1 VPGKSVTVAV
11 PGLRLPLDVYAYDGD
26 SAWLGWNLINGRWYH
41 GPGEVDVSSYFLA
54 STGLKVDDRLTLK
67 VNGKPVTARIAGEVF
82 TPTPP
87 PTLFT
92 SWQTLGRAAAS
103 LTVNSYDVD
112 LKPGTSTGGYIAAF
126 GRTLGASYIVDLVL
140 LALAGLAIPAT
151 AALGPA
157 TWAAAS
163 KTTTTLH
170 AE

>member
-11 PGLRLPLDVYAYDGD
+11 PGLKLPLDVYAYDGMAGLEPD
-26 SAWLGWNLINGRWYH
+26 QRPLVPRPRRGGCQLLFPGLNWPEGGRPPH
-41 GPGEVDVSSYFLA
+41 CQSQRQA
-54 STGLKVDDRLTLK
+54 SHRADRRRG
-67 VNGKPVTARIAGEVF
+67 VHPH
-82 TPTPP
+82 PP

-140 LALAGLAIPAT
+140 LALAGLAIAAT